1 MKRLLCEPLL
11 HFLIGGALIYAL
23 YGLFADDPMV
33 APDRVV
39 VEERHIDSLVAS
51 YQRTWMRPP
60 TADELDA
67 LIQDF
72 VDEEI
77 LVREGLALGLD
88 RDDPV
93 IRRRLRQKME
103 YLRVELGVQ
112 EEATDA
118 ELAAF
123 LSENQERFEE
133 PARLSFTHIFVNPDV
148 GSTAA
153 RRRASELLGQLQS
166 AAPDASVEG
175 DSTLLP
181 ETMAKASEGEVS
193 AVFGAEFAADV
204 FALAGDD
211 WSGPVAS
218 SYGLHLVRVGERVAA
233 CKLELEEA
241 RREVERDYETARR
254 ADASQR
260 FLQNLRER
268 YEVEIRKPSV
278 DSAPQLSSLG
288 R

>member
-1 MKRLLCEPLL
+1 MKRFLREPLL
-11 HFLIGGALIYAL
+11 HFLIGGALIYAI
-23 YGLFADDPMV
+23 YGLAADDPM
-33 APDRVV
+33 ASPDRVV
-39 VEERHIDSLVAS
+39 VDEQRVDKLVATF
-51 YQRTWMRPP
+51 QRTWMRPP
-60 TADELDA
+60 AAGELDA

-103 YLRVELGVQ
+103 FLRVDLGEQ
-112 EEATDA
+112 ENATDA
-118 ELAAF
+118 ELTAYLLA
-123 LSENQERFEE
+123 NQERFEE
-133 PARLSFTHIFVNPDV
+133 PARLSFRQVFVNPDA
-148 GSTAA
+148 GSPAA
-153 RRRASELLGQLQS
+153 RRRANELLGKLQS
-166 AAPDASVEG
+166 GTPDAAGKG

-181 ETMAKASEGEVS
+181 ETMGSASEREIGT
-193 AVFGAEFAADV
+193 VFGADFAGDV
-204 FALAGDD
+204 FALTGDD
-211 WSGPVAS
+211 WSGPLAS

-233 CKLELEEA
+233 RKLELEEA

-254 ADASQR
+254 AEANQR
-260 FLQNLRER
+260 FLRELRER
-268 YEVEIRKPSV
+268 YEVEIRMPNV

>member
-1 MKRLLCEPLL
+1 MRRLLREPLL

-77 LVREGLALGLD
+77 LVREGLSLGLD

-93 IRRRLRQKME
+93 IRCRLRQKME
-103 YLRVELGVQ
+103 YLHADLAVQ
-112 EEATDA
+112 QKATDA
-118 ELAAF
+118 ELAAY

-133 PARLSFTHIFVNPDV
+133 PARLSFRHVFVSPDV
-148 GSTAA
+148 ESPAA
-153 RRRASELLGQLQS
+153 WRRANELLGKLEAGIS
-166 AAPDASVEG
+166 DASVAG

-181 ETMAKASEGEVS
+181 ESMVKASERDIGS
-193 AVFGAEFAADV
+193 VFGAGFAEDV
-204 FALAGDD
+204 FALSGDD

-233 CKLELEEA
+233 RKLQLEEA
-241 RREVERDYETARR
+241 RREVERDYETTQR
-254 ADASQR
+254 AEANRR
-260 FLQNLRER
+260 FLRELRER
-268 YEVEIRKPSV
+268 YEVEIRKPDV
-278 DSAPQLSSLG
+278 DSASQLSSLDG
-288 R
+288 